1 MVQTIMNKA
10 KKEFMSLTSLQVCF
24 YLWVIMLF
32 LTPAAYVYDYNGFN
46 LAELRSFSFAL
57 AAFYTFALT
66 TYIEIKRIKQPNNIF
81 FHRFITMTSPMVL
94 LILLVLFGLSI
105 LDYNNGNL
113 KLERVYDP
121 VFELFF
127 LYLLS
132 KEIKDLRKGSD
143 NKEISLPS

>member
-1 MVQTIMNKA
+1 MNKA
-10 KKEFMSLTSLQVCF
+10 KKEFMSPASLQVCF

-32 LTPAAYVYDYNGFN
+32 LTPAAYIYDYNGFD

-57 AAFYTFALT
+57 VAFYAFALT
-66 TYIEIKRIKQPNNIF
+66 TYIEIKRIRQPNNIF
-81 FHRFITMTSPMVL
+81 FHHFITVTSSIVL

-105 LDYNNGNL
+105 IDYNNGNL

-121 VFELFF
+121 VIELFF

-132 KEIKDLRKGSD
+132 KGIKGLKRGSD
-143 NKEISLPS
+143 NEEIVLLS